1 LISNAQH
8 GVYHQ
13 DNVNLIGADPARG
26 KPALFRARTSD
37 GRPVLVKF
45 WAHPNVSN
53 DSDIK
58 DIWRSEIRQLQRLA
72 AVPRADELFIPM
84 LTGGSDHE
92 GFYIVLDPGLGD
104 PLETFRSATTKPAL
118 LSAPRL
124 ARNRRLLWANFLRIA
139 QALELLAR
147 SLLMEMHSL
156 GVTAPIDQQF
166 RINVVACIK
175 TVIQTLPG
183 PYINDF
189 EFMRLSPS
197 QKKSFKSLAESW
209 GPTISNQIA
218 ARLPQKE
225 NAA

>member
-1 LISNAQH
+1 MKAFTLSWTLASAILSKLSEARQRSRLYFRLRGSRAIDDCCGQIS
-8 GVYHQ
+8 
-13 DNVNLIGADPARG
+13 
-26 KPALFRARTSD
+26 S
-37 GRPVLVKF
+37 
-45 WAHPNVSN
+45 
-53 DSDIK
+53 
-58 DIWRSEIRQLQRLA
+58 
-72 AVPRADELFIPM
+72 
-84 LTGGSDHE
+84 GS
-92 GFYIVLDPGLGD
+92 
-104 PLETFRSATTKPAL
+104 
-118 LSAPRL
+118 
-124 ARNRRLLWANFLRIA
+124 RRLLNF
-139 QALELLAR
+139 
-147 SLLMEMHSL
+147 SLMEMHSL